1 MVLSQGYST
10 CRILLGEETHAKET
24 VSMVFN
30 LLRNYRVFFIYQ
42 ENIINIYEGFLQI
55 YTQLFIYI
63 LKRNCIFFF
72 ASS

>member
-1 MVLSQGYST
+1 
-10 CRILLGEETHAKET
+10 
-24 VSMVFN
+24 MVFN

-42 ENIINIYEGFLQI
+42 ENIINIYAGFLQI

-72 ASS
+72 RFILIQIYWSIPLKDNFP